1 MASHIDRGTGR
12 NRRETGKLIKMR
24 DRAGQ
29 ARAEGRDRQPS
40 GAIRKRDGK
49 PAEKRAEQKRRNKVY
64 PPGKQPR
71 TEFWQR
77 ADDAASWTYIPPEE
91 LAGGAR

>member
-1 MASHIDRGTGR
+1 MGHIDRGTGR
-12 NRRETGKLIKMR
+12 NRRETGRLAKWGAARM
-24 DRAGQ
+24 AS
-29 ARAEGRDRQPS
+29 RAEGIDPPPS
-40 GAIRKRDGK
+40 GAIRRNAGK
-49 PAEKRAEQKRRNKVY
+49 PVERRVEQKRRNKVY

-91 LAGGAR
+91 R